1 MGVALG
7 GAGLGVAE
15 DAADD
20 RQAEA
25 GGGADRGVGVAEVV
39 DAQLGQ
45 SRGRRRRLKARS
57 TLTQWAPSRALVPRS
72 PFRGTALHR
81 CDMPESGLSHN
92 PKG

>member
-15 DAADD
+15 DAAND

-45 SRGRRRRLKARS
+45 SRGRRRPQGTLDVDPMGAVARACPALPFS
-57 TLTQWAPSRALVPRS
+57 RHRAP
-72 PFRGTALHR
+72 
-81 CDMPESGLSHN
+81 
-92 PKG
+92 